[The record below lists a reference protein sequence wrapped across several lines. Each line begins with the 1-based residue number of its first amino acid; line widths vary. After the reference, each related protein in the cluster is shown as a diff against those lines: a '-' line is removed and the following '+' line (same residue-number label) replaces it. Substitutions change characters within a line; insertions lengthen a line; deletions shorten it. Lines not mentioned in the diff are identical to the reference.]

1 MTEPIILVVEDEL
14 SMRNFVSDAL
24 ANRGHAVTAVA
35 TGEQALDMLGRMPQ
49 PDLVILDLGLPG
61 IDGLAVLEQLRR
73 GSITPVLVLSARG
86 SQSDKVRALDA
97 GADDYLAKPF
107 GLPELIARV
116 GAQLRRAALP
126 PTQTQSAIVGDVE
139 IDLTHRKVIKASR
152 EVRLTP
158 TEFALLRELVLNAGR
173 VITHRELLQKV
184 WGPEYA
190 GESQYTR
197 TFIQRLRV
205 KLEDDPSSPEL
216 ILTETGLGY
225 RLRELDSRILVDPRR
240 GTAG

>member
-35 TGEQALDMLGRMPQ
+35 TGEQALEMLGRMPQ

-61 IDGLAVLEQLRR
+61 IDGLAVLERLRR